1 MRERFLVRIATDPRI
16 QRIVW
21 RPMTMVFFGDSE
33 MDVDVVY
40 KSAIL
45 CDACNAQLYTGRGRR
60 RSARLDTLS
69 LTENTS
75 TRRSARTAA
84 NDTTGNYRS
93 TTRWR
98 RLRRDER

>member
-21 RPMTMVFFGDSE
+21 RPMTMVSFGDSG

-45 CDACNAQLYTGRGRR
+45 CDACNAQLYTGREEEKECPTGYVLSDGEYIYEAICEDCRKR
-60 RSARLDTLS
+60 YYGKLTVYDTL
-69 LTENTS
+69 EE
-75 TRRSARTAA
+75 AE
-84 NDTTGNYRS
+84 
-93 TTRWR
+93 
-98 RLRRDER
+98 ER

>member
-21 RPMTMVFFGDSE
+21 RPMTMLFFGDSG

-45 CDACNAQLYTGRGRR
+45 CDACNTQLYTGMEEEKEYPTGYVVSDGEYIYEAVCEDCRKRYYGG
-60 RSARLDTLS
+60 LPVYDS
-69 LTENTS
+69 LEE
-75 TRRSARTAA
+75 AE
-84 NDTTGNYRS
+84 
-93 TTRWR
+93 
-98 RLRRDER
+98 ER

>member
-21 RPMTMVFFGDSE
+21 RPMTMLFFGDSG

-45 CDACNAQLYTGRGRR
+45 CDACNAQLYTGREGEKECPTGYVVSDGEYIYEAVCEDCRKR
-60 RSARLDTLS
+60 YYEDLPVYDTL
-69 LTENTS
+69 EE
-75 TRRSARTAA
+75 AE
-84 NDTTGNYRS
+84 
-93 TTRWR
+93 
-98 RLRRDER
+98 ER